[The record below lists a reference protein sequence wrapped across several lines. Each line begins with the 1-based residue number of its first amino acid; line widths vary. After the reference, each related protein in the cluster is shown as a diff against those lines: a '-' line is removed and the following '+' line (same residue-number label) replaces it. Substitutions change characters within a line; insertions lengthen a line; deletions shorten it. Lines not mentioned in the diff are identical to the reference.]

1 MYRPN
6 EALVHLFQTHQL
18 GPRNAAAWHL
28 LLLAV
33 VGALPWTAI
42 AADGVDGVTAVAAK
56 VSSDYIRAKQP
67 DGSFQPETYAFGSGG
82 NWGGDIKDATIDNL
96 KFMDVAKVIAGPLA
110 RQKYLPAKDPEKTK
124 LLIMVY
130 WGTTTVPPKAQDD
143 VMYEEYNAALA
154 ESRILMAQ
162 IPPQVDE
169 ANAVLTSALHTLAMA
184 NRIRDEL
191 DFKNAAMIGY
201 SASGLIG
208 TDEGNY
214 KKHTA
219 LGIDQRDEVSEIE
232 QNRYFVVLM
241 AYDFQILWKEK
252 KHKLLWETRFSINEL
267 HNSFDKAL
275 PVMARFA
282 SQYFGEPTN
291 GLVRTRV
298 PEGQVDIGE
307 VESLGEVKA
316 PAK

>member
-1 MYRPN
+1 LPI
-6 EALVHLFQTHQL
+6 ETPVHLFPIPLL
-18 GPRNAAAWHL
+18 GPRTAKVWPL
-28 LLLAV
+28 LLWAAVLAF
-33 VGALPWTAI
+33 PPKAI
-42 AADGVDGVTAVAAK
+42 AADGVDGVTAVASK
-56 VSSDYIRAKQP
+56 VSGDYKRAKLP
-67 DGSFQPETYAFGSGG
+67 DGSFQIETYAFGSGG
-82 NWGGDIKDATIDNL
+82 NWGGDIKDATIDKLNFL
-96 KFMDVAKVIAGPLA
+96 DVAKVIAGPLA
-110 RQKYLPAKDPEKTK
+110 SQKYLPAKDPNNTK

-130 WGTTTVPPKAQDD
+130 WGTTTVPPKVQDD
-143 VMYEEYNAALA
+143 VMYGEYNAALA

-169 ANAVLTSALHTLAMA
+169 ANAVLTSALHTLAIA
-184 NRIRDEL
+184 NHIRDEL

-208 TDEGNY
+208 TDEGLY
-214 KKHTA
+214 LKQTA
-219 LGIDQRDEVSEIE
+219 LGIDQRDEVNEIE

-241 AYDFQILWKEK
+241 AYDFQLLWKEK

-267 HNSFDKAL
+267 HNAFDKAL

-282 SQYFGEPTN
+282 SQYFGEPTS

-307 VESLGEVKA
+307 VRSLGEVKA

>member
-1 MYRPN
+1 MPP
-6 EALVHLFQTHQL
+6 F
-18 GPRNAAAWHL
+18 GKRNAEVWPL
-28 LLLAV
+28 LLWVAV
-33 VGALPWTAI
+33 LVFPADAM
-42 AADGVDGVTAVAAK
+42 AAAGVDGVTAVSAK
-56 VSSDYIRAKQP
+56 VSSDYIRGKLS

-96 KFMDVAKVIAGPLA
+96 SFVDVAKIIAGPLA
-110 RQKYLPAKDPEKTK
+110 SQKYFPAKDPNKTK

-169 ANAVLTSALHTLAMA
+169 ANAVLTSALHTLAIA
-184 NRIRDEL
+184 NHMRDEL

-214 KKHTA
+214 LKHTA
-219 LGIDQRDEVSEIE
+219 LGIDQRDEVNEIE

-241 AYDFQILWKEK
+241 AYDFQLLWKER
-252 KHKLLWETRFSINEL
+252 KHKLLWETRFSIDEL
-267 HNSFDKAL
+267 HNAFDKAL

-282 SQYFGEPTN
+282 SQYFGEPTK

-307 VESLGEVKA
+307 VKSLGEVK
-316 PAK
+316 PPSK

>member
-1 MYRPN
+1 
-6 EALVHLFQTHQL
+6 
-18 GPRNAAAWHL
+18 
-28 LLLAV
+28 
-33 VGALPWTAI
+33 
-42 AADGVDGVTAVAAK
+42 
-56 VSSDYIRAKQP
+56 
-67 DGSFQPETYAFGSGG
+67 
-82 NWGGDIKDATIDNL
+82 
-96 KFMDVAKVIAGPLA
+96 
-110 RQKYLPAKDPEKTK
+110 
-124 LLIMVY
+124 
-130 WGTTTVPPKAQDD
+130 
-143 VMYEEYNAALA
+143 
-154 ESRILMAQ
+154 
-162 IPPQVDE
+162 
-169 ANAVLTSALHTLAMA
+169 
-184 NRIRDEL
+184 
-191 DFKNAAMIGY
+191 
-201 SASGLIG
+201 LIG

>member
-1 MYRPN
+1 
-6 EALVHLFQTHQL
+6 LFPIPLL
-18 GPRNAAAWHL
+18 GPRTAKVWPL
-28 LLLAV
+28 LLWAAVLAF
-33 VGALPWTAI
+33 PPKAI
-42 AADGVDGVTAVAAK
+42 AADGVDGVTAVASK
-56 VSSDYIRAKQP
+56 VSGDYKRAKLP
-67 DGSFQPETYAFGSGG
+67 DGSFQTETYAFGSGG
-82 NWGGDIKDATIDNL
+82 NWGGDIKDATIDKLNFL
-96 KFMDVAKVIAGPLA
+96 DVAKVIAGPLA
-110 RQKYLPAKDPEKTK
+110 SQKYLPAKDPNNTK

-130 WGTTTVPPKAQDD
+130 WGTTTVPPKVQDD
-143 VMYEEYNAALA
+143 VMYGEYNAALA

-169 ANAVLTSALHTLAMA
+169 ANAVLTSALHTLAIA
-184 NRIRDEL
+184 NHIRDEL

-208 TDEGNY
+208 TDEGLY
-214 KKHTA
+214 LKQTA
-219 LGIDQRDEVSEIE
+219 LGIDQRDEVNEIE

-241 AYDFQILWKEK
+241 AYDFQLLWKEK

-267 HNSFDKAL
+267 HNAFDKAL

-282 SQYFGEPTN
+282 SQYFGEPTS

-307 VESLGEVKA
+307 VRSLGEVKA